1 MNRRALPQW
10 RGLGFWN
17 EELLSSRHRQPGTR
31 ISWRKCKDERHEV
44 RREGAGQGADRG
56 TEKALE
62 ELLEELIEIWESVYM
77 KMRRKKSTRI
87 LGEETQN
94 LQELGEAAPHLSVF
108 WPRKSARFIK
118 TKRSLSPVIRTGLI
132 VQNILM
138 NADWR
143 SGEQRAKELL
153 PTTLGP
159 LE

>member
-1 MNRRALPQW
+1 M
-10 RGLGFWN
+10 
-17 EELLSSRHRQPGTR
+17 
-31 ISWRKCKDERHEV
+31 

-138 NADWR
+138 NAD
-143 SGEQRAKELL
+143 
-153 PTTLGP
+153 
-159 LE
+159 